1 VTLGPPLKL
10 LDSLA
15 IVLVAVAVAAIA
27 PMPAAAQ
34 APWPARPIH
43 IVVPYAPGGYTDI
56 YTRLIASE
64 LAGTL
69 NQPVLVENKAGAS
82 GNIGSEFVAKAAPDG
97 YTLLMGGL
105 TTHAIS
111 VSLYKTLPFDPV
123 RDFTPVAPGVWAG
136 AVLLTHPDT
145 KLANVNDLVALA
157 RSKPGELA
165 FGSAGIGTPS
175 HLNIE
180 ALMARTGV
188 RMNYL
193 PYKGESDAL
202 LAIVRGDLVLA
213 SLSVAT
219 ALPQIRA
226 GKVRPIAV
234 ASAAR
239 SPALPDVPTL
249 SETYPGLGAG
259 SWIALFGPPGLP
271 ADIVQRLN
279 REVDRIMRSPE
290 MTARLAASDLTYTS
304 MTPAEFA
311 DFQKAEIV
319 KWGAL
324 VRSAGIKVD

>member
-1 VTLGPPLKL
+1 MRL
-10 LDSLA
+10 LPALLA
-15 IVLVAVAVAAIA
+15 AAAALA

-34 APWPARPIH
+34 APWPARAVQ
-43 IVVPYAPGGYTDI
+43 IVVPYAPGGYTDT
-56 YTRLIASE
+56 YARLVATE
-64 LAGTL
+64 LARALG
-69 NQPVLVENKAGAS
+69 QPVVVENRAGGS
-82 GNIGSEFVAKAAPDG
+82 GNIGSEIVAKAAPDG

-111 VSLYKTLPFDPV
+111 VSLSKTPPFDPV
-123 RDFTPVAPGVWAG
+123 RQFTPIAPVVWASS
-136 AVLLTHPDT
+136 VLLTNPAAN
-145 KLANVNDLVALA
+145 LATVHDLVALA
-157 RSKPGELA
+157 RAKPGELA
-165 FGSAGIGTPS
+165 FGSSGIGTPS

-180 ALMARTGV
+180 GLMARTGV
-188 RMNYL
+188 RMNHL

-249 SETYPGLGAG
+249 SESFPGLGGG
-259 SWIALFGPPGLP
+259 SWIALFGPAGLAP
-271 ADIVQRLN
+271 DVVQRLN
-279 REVDRIMRSPE
+279 REVDRIMRTPE
-290 MTARLAASDLTYTS
+290 MAARLAGSDLTHTS
-304 MTPAEFA
+304 MTAAEFA

-319 KWGAL
+319 RWGAL
-324 VRSAGIKVD
+324 VRSAGIAVD